1 MVLMAGLEL
10 PHSAAREQMLAA
22 VDVVVHVSRAADGRR
37 FVRSLDGHDRADGKL
52 RRLDGELVGRL
63 RELRCGC

>member
-10 PHSAAREQMLAA
+10 PHAAAREQVFAA
-22 VDVVVHVSRAADGRR
+22 VDVVVHVSRSADGRR
-37 FVRSLDGHDRADGKL
+37 FVRSLDGHDRARGEL
-52 RRLDGELVGRL
+52 CRLDGELVGRL